1 MRKFRLVKAF
11 SMFAKQSVIYKRA
24 VMESSELKSV
34 ERVANYQEFP
44 IPKCVIKTA
53 KPSVQG
59 VTEETHYG
67 LRLNVIFLSEDMFIV
82 SFHDR
87 VCFGSA
93 QQPDEYRI
101 TDFKNLEQL
110 PGFHKTVLE
119 IEKL

>member
-1 MRKFRLVKAF
+1 
-11 SMFAKQSVIYKRA
+11 
-24 VMESSELKSV
+24 MESSELKSV
-34 ERVANYQEFP
+34 ERVASYQEFP

-53 KPSVQG
+53 KPNIRN

-67 LRLNVIFLSEDMFIV
+67 LRLNVIFLSESKFEV
-82 SFHDR
+82 SYHDR

-93 QQPDEYRI
+93 QQTDEYRI

-110 PGFHKTVLE
+110 PGLHRTVLE